1 MTFNTNKN
9 VFASSI
15 SQLRND
21 VHGFQTFVI
30 PKSTKTQKFQK
41 NRLIKSFT
49 DTIAEMD
56 TDDFGIKVI
65 IIKTIQ

>member
-1 MTFNTNKN
+1 MTFIINKN
-9 VFASSI
+9 VFASTF

-30 PKSTKTQKFQK
+30 PKSTKTQKYQK
-41 NRLIKSFT
+41 NRLVKSIT
-49 DTIAEMD
+49 DTLDEMN